1 MAELDQLTVATKR
14 YIRKTPALV
23 DNVFNRDPFL
33 AYAKLNVREDFTG
46 GRLIGEDFVYDALI
60 GGFYQKGKE
69 FDVTEKQVEQQAQ
82 FLMKFAEAGVTLSK
96 EDVQVLNKG
105 PEASFRLIESRLTNA
120 YMTIGAHMAIALY
133 LNGVRAGFTPF
144 YNGIAEAL
152 NDNSTVSWDNN
163 TYSTYGGITRGGAVG
178 NALNSAPTN
187 VNGTIEYNTLE
198 ETYGDASF
206 GDAEFEPN
214 LGVTTVKRYS
224 YIKEKFQTQQ
234 RFNDT
239 QDPRIGFNGL
249 KFNNATLIKS
259 RYVPGSDIVTANTD
273 SNKIAVAM
281 LKETSG
287 NVITAYPPLA
297 VSASETLLWLN
308 CRKPF
313 FFFYLSN
320 DPEFGLGFTGFK
332 PGQGNTKIV
341 GQVLAASAITF
352 PGPRYHRQIHGFTG

>member
-14 YIRKTPALV
+14 YIRETPALV
-23 DNVFNRDPFL
+23 DNVFNRDPLL

-46 GRLIGEDFVYDALI
+46 GRLIGEDFIYDSLI

-82 FLMKFAEAGVTLSK
+82 FQMKFAESGVTLSK

-105 PEASFRLIESRLTNA
+105 PEASFRLIESRMTNA

-133 LNGVRAGFTPF
+133 LNGVRAGFSAF

-152 NDNSTVSWDNN
+152 NDNVTVSWDNN

-187 VNGTIEYNTLE
+187 VGTIEYNTLE

-214 LGVTTVKRYS
+214 LGTTTVKGYS

-259 RYVPGSDIVTANTD
+259 RYVPGSDIVTSGTD
-273 SNKIAVAM
+273 SNKIAVSM

-287 NVITAYPPLA
+287 GVITAYPPLA
-297 VSASETLLWLN
+297 VASSETLLWLN

>member
-152 NDNSTVSWDNN
+152 NDNSTVSWERTKQCPDQCQWN
-163 TYSTYGGITRGGAVG
+163 YRVQHARG
-178 NALNSAPTN
+178 
-187 VNGTIEYNTLE
+187 
-198 ETYGDASF
+198 
-206 GDAEFEPN
+206 N
-214 LGVTTVKRYS
+214 LRGRELRGCGV
-224 YIKEKFQTQQ
+224 
-234 RFNDT
+234 
-239 QDPRIGFNGL
+239 
-249 KFNNATLIKS
+249 
-259 RYVPGSDIVTANTD
+259 
-273 SNKIAVAM
+273 
-281 LKETSG
+281 
-287 NVITAYPPLA
+287 
-297 VSASETLLWLN
+297 
-308 CRKPF
+308 
-313 FFFYLSN
+313 
-320 DPEFGLGFTGFK
+320 
-332 PGQGNTKIV
+332 
-341 GQVLAASAITF
+341 
-352 PGPRYHRQIHGFTG
+352 